1 MFEPMG
7 GSAAK
12 YTGKN
17 MINPLAAISA
27 VQMMLTYLGE
37 KKAAQRVENAL
48 VQTLGKHVKSLA
60 AGEMGHTT
68 QEVGDL
74 VVKYL

>member
-1 MFEPMG
+1 
-7 GSAAK
+7 
-12 YTGKN
+12 
-17 MINPLAAISA
+17 
-27 VQMMLTYLGE
+27 MMLSHLGE
-37 KKAAQRVENAL
+37 KRAAQRVENAI
-48 VQTLGKHVKSLA
+48 VQVLGKHVRSLA